1 MAYSEKGLKVYQMI
15 KDHLNGGKFHFE
27 AHDDDLV
34 ITLTVH
40 GEDLPQL
47 TIIRVMDDRD
57 VIQVLSPIPG
67 NIPEE
72 KRAEAAVA
80 VAAANM
86 GMINGSFDF
95 DLKDGEIRF
104 RVAQSYADIE
114 PSEELL
120 KYILGIAFYTTDKF
134 NDKFFMYQKGML
146 SLEEFI
152 KKADE

>member
-15 KDHLNGGKFHFE
+15 KDHLNGRKFHFE

-104 RVAQSYADIE
+104 RVAQSYAGIE
-114 PSEELL
+114 PSEELIE
-120 KYILGIAFYTTDKF
+120 YILGIAFFTTDKF